1 MKNRKF
7 DTPDME
13 NEKRTPAIEHGDP
26 KDSPY
31 AGCVDCYDVFYR
43 MLCQMGNRSRT
54 LYRSQHIHKTAGLQY
69 HERWQMLR

>member
-1 MKNRKF
+1 MKNREF

-43 MLCQMGNRSRT
+43 MLCQINGTWND
-54 LYRSQHIHKTAGLQY
+54 
-69 HERWQMLR
+69 